1 MKWIYFIL
9 VFSTLISCEIE
20 KESHDEPGNFQLA
33 IPIIQVDSTLFKN
46 SANVTMNFGHPNS
59 EIRYTID
66 GKEVGPGSPI
76 YNGPLTLE
84 HTTTIKAKVFHN
96 DFKSSEQTK
105 LQITQIAN
113 NISNAIIKLE
123 PQPNEN
129 YKGLG
134 ATGLIDMQKGSL
146 QFRSGSKWLGFQ
158 SAQVIIDIG
167 LSSEMSLSLLKVSCL
182 QNQGGWIFS
191 PKRIA
196 VFSESVEVGEV
207 TIENVSN
214 KQGNQLRTIPIPI
227 KKGTYSKLKVRV
239 YSLNE
244 IPQWHQGKGTLPW
257 LFLDEI
263 LVE

>member
-1 MKWIYFIL
+1 MKWIYSIL
-9 VFSTLISCEIE
+9 VFSALISCKIE
-20 KESHDEPGNFQLA
+20 KDSYDESDNFQLA
-33 IPIIQVDSTLFKN
+33 IPIIQVDSPLFKN
-46 SANVTMNFGHPNS
+46 SAKVTMYFGHPNS
-59 EIRYTID
+59 EIRYTVN
-66 GKEVGPGSPI
+66 GKEVGPDSPI

-84 HTTTIKAKVFHN
+84 HTATIKAKVFHN
-96 DFKSSEQTK
+96 DFKSSEQTT

-146 QFRSGSKWLGFQ
+146 QHRSGSEWLGFQ
-158 SAQVIIDIG
+158 TAQVTINID
-167 LSSEMSLSLLKVSCL
+167 LNNEMPLSLLKVSCL
-182 QNQGGWIFS
+182 QNQGAWIFS
-191 PKRIA
+191 PKRIT
-196 VFSESVEVGEV
+196 VFSELWEVGEV
-207 TIENVSN
+207 TIKNASK
-214 KQGNQLRTIPIPI
+214 KQGNQLRIIPIPI
-227 KKGTYSKLKVRV
+227 KKGTYSKLKVMV